1 MAVRDC
7 VTLGQKL
14 LRSGVRHRIL
24 GLFGLTSLL
33 VVVVAGAVAFADIP
47 DSGVVHACYDRDS
60 GRVRVV
66 DNTGCGANERKISWS
81 ARGPEG
87 PRGGA
92 GPAGAR
98 GAPGPAGAAGA
109 KGERGAVGPAGPK
122 GDPGPAGPAGPAGQS
137 AADGVPGPR
146 GPVGPDGPAGPQ
158 GPPGP
163 AGPDG
168 MAGAAGPPGPAGP
181 RGPSGPTG
189 AAGPAGPQGPR
200 GPAGMSGF
208 EVVTARMPLS
218 GFNSDNQKQAT
229 ALCPAA
235 KRVVGTG
242 ADLETDSGDVAG
254 RVALE
259 QVGPVGIRE
268 VRAAAAEVAP
278 GSNLRWAVVA
288 VAFCAYFS

>member
-87 PRGGA
+87 P
-92 GPAGAR
+92 P
-98 GAPGPAGAAGA
+98 
-109 KGERGAVGPAGPK
+109 
-122 GDPGPAGPAGPAGQS
+122 
-137 AADGVPGPR
+137 
-146 GPVGPDGPAGPQ
+146 
-158 GPPGP
+158 
-163 AGPDG
+163 
-168 MAGAAGPPGPAGP
+168 
-181 RGPSGPTG
+181 
-189 AAGPAGPQGPR
+189 GPQGPR

-268 VRAAAAEVAP
+268 VRA
-278 GSNLRWAVVA
+278 
-288 VAFCAYFS
+288 

>member
-24 GLFGLTSLL
+24 GLFGLTRLL
-33 VVVVAGAVAFADIP
+33 AVVVAGAVAFADIP
-47 DSGVVHACYDRDS
+47 DSGVVHSCYDRDRA
-60 GRVRVV
+60 RVRVV
-66 DNTGCGANERKISWS
+66 ANSGCE
-81 ARGPEG
+81 ARP
-87 PRGGA
+87 GG
-92 GPAGAR
+92 R
-98 GAPGPAGAAGA
+98 PGP
-109 KGERGAVGPAGPK
+109 
-122 GDPGPAGPAGPAGQS
+122 
-137 AADGVPGPR
+137 PR
-146 GPVGPDGPAGPQ
+146 
-158 GPPGP
+158 
-163 AGPDG
+163 
-168 MAGAAGPPGPAGP
+168 
-181 RGPSGPTG
+181 

-268 VRAAAAEVAP
+268 VRAAAPQVPP
-278 GSNLRWAVVA
+278 GSIPLGAARALP
-288 VAFCAYFS
+288 

>member
-109 KGERGAVGPAGPK
+109 KGERGAVGPAAPK

-137 AADGVPGPR
+137 GADGVPGPR
-146 GPVGPDGPAGPQ
+146 GPVGPD
-158 GPPGP
+158 
-163 AGPDG
+163 
-168 MAGAAGPPGPAGP
+168 
-181 RGPSGPTG
+181 
-189 AAGPAGPQGPR
+189 GPAGPQGPR

-259 QVGPVGIRE
+259 QVAPVGNRE

-288 VAFCAYFS
+288 VAFCAYIT